1 MAKENIRFLVC
12 CTNGTGSSLMLK
24 MNMQKV
30 LDRLGIRPGRVY
42 HCSLEEGKTAAEDYD
57 VILCAQSFTE
67 EFAAAREKGSVLSV
81 GTAWAAAGEVDID
94 GLMTEAEGRMY
105 QDKSNYYR
113 TMGIDRRKH

>member
-42 HCSLEEGKTAAEDYD
+42 HCSLEEGKTVAEDYD

-67 EFAAAREKGSVLSV
+67 EFAAAREKGITV
-81 GTAWAAAGEVDID
+81 I
-94 GLMTEAEGRMY
+94 GLNNVMAPQELE
-105 QDKSNYYR
+105 QKLKEC
-113 TMGIDRRKH
+113 GIV